1 MSQTQDSPSSRA
13 DGASNSMSQLV
24 SGGEIAIEPTASA
37 ASTSVV
43 STSVIQDPIAAA
55 PLRDQP
61 MEGAGDVI
69 IQTRDLNKTYRA
81 PFSRAGKVALHDL
94 TIDVKRG
101 EIFGL
106 VGPNGSGKTTTLK
119 LLLGLIKPNGGSVE
133 IFGRGPRD
141 VAVKQRIGFL
151 PDGPYFYDHL
161 NSAEVLDFY
170 GKLFGF
176 PKEMRQQRSEEIL
189 DMVGLDRTDRKRV
202 IRTYSKGMMQR
213 VGLAQALLND
223 PELLFLDEPTTG
235 LDPIGARQMKETI
248 LKVRDAGKTVLLCS
262 HLLADVQ
269 EICDRVAIL
278 SEGRLVKFGTV
289 PELVGPSQHF
299 DIYAEGFDE
308 AALQKARGLNMP
320 FEQENGHIRF
330 EAESSEG
337 LQTVLRFINDC
348 NARTLDVKGHSETLE
363 DVFVRS
369 VKSDARL
376 S

>member
-1 MSQTQDSPSSRA
+1 MSQNTASPSEISE
-13 DGASNSMSQLV
+13 GASPAMPQTV
-24 SGGEIAIEPTASA
+24 SDGEIAIEPTVQPAAVPLTTVVEDPVA
-37 ASTSVV
+37 ASRSN
-43 STSVIQDPIAAA
+43 
-55 PLRDQP
+55 L
-61 MEGAGDVI
+61 EGAGDVI

-81 PFSRAGKVALHDL
+81 PFSRQSKVALHDL
-94 TIDVKRG
+94 TIDVRRG

-119 LLLGLIKPNGGSVE
+119 LLLGLIKPNAGSVE

-141 VAVKQRIGFL
+141 VQVKQRIGFL

-170 GKLFGF
+170 GKLFGYS
-176 PKEMRQQRSEEIL
+176 KEVRHERSEKIL

-308 AALQKARGLNMP
+308 AALQKARGLNLS
-320 FEQENGHIRF
+320 FDREGERVRF
-330 EAESSEG
+330 GTESSEG

-369 VKSDARL
+369 VKSDGRG
-376 S
+376 

>member
-1 MSQTQDSPSSRA
+1 MPQTQEA
-13 DGASNSMSQLV
+13 TL
-24 SGGEIAIEPTASA
+24 SA
-37 ASTSVV
+37 ETPLLDTTSTVN
-43 STSVIQDPIAAA
+43 
-55 PLRDQP
+55 R
-61 MEGAGDVI
+61 EVI
-69 IQTRDLNKTYRA
+69 IQTNNLNKTYRPA
-81 PFSRAGKVALHDL
+81 FSRVGKTALHGL
-94 TIDVKRG
+94 TIDVRRG

-119 LLLGLIKPNGGSVE
+119 TLLGLIKPTGGSVE

-161 NSAEVLDFY
+161 NSYEVLDFY
-170 GKLFGF
+170 GKLFGYS
-176 PKEMRQQRSEEIL
+176 KEERRRKSEEIL
-189 DMVGLDRTDRKRV
+189 DMVDLNKADRKRV

-235 LDPIGARQMKETI
+235 LDPIGARQMKDTI
-248 LKVRDAGKTVLLCS
+248 LRVRDAGKTVLLCS

-269 EICDRVAIL
+269 AICDRVAIL

-299 DIYAEGFDE
+299 EIYAEGFSD
-308 AALQKARGLNMP
+308 AMLSKAQSMNLP
-320 FEQENGHIRF
+320 FERENGHIKF
-330 EAESSEG
+330 GADSSEE
-337 LQTVLRFINDC
+337 LQTILTFISQS

-369 VKSDARL
+369 VRSDGRG
-376 S
+376 